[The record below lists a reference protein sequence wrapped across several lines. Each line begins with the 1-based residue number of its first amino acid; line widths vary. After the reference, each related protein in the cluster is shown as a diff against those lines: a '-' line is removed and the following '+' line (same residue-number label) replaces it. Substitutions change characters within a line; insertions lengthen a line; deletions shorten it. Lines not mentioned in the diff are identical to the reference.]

1 MMETWRRFRSLT
13 GIERRTVLEAAAAMT
28 ATWLGMR
35 VAGSNFC
42 KAALSRVGR
51 MADGNANPANRA
63 SDLETANRLARL
75 QIATARSLF
84 FPTNCLDRS
93 LALCWMLRR
102 RGMPAELRI
111 GARKEAKQLE
121 AHAWVEL
128 YGSALGDAGEEHL
141 HFVPFEN
148 LPASTS
154 MEAQPH

>member
-35 VAGSNFC
+35 VAGSSFC

-51 MADGNANPANRA
+51 MADGNANAANRA

-75 QIATARSLF
+75 QIATARNLF

-121 AHAWVEL
+121 AHAWVEVGRVVL
-128 YGSALGDAGEEHL
+128 NDFGEAHL
-141 HFVPFEN
+141 HFAPFDG
-148 LPASTS
+148 SIVS
-154 MEAQPH
+154 METQIH